1 MPKEYADEVR
11 ERAVGVV
18 PARLNEYPSLYA
30 ACQALAP
37 MLNVG
42 VETVR
47 KWVIQ
52 AKVDAGT
59 RTGPTSV
66 ELEEI
71 KQLEKEN
78 RDLNEINEVLKAA
91 CRMERRANRLP
102 GTGGELDQYVELKQE
117 TGTAVCFA
125 SAHSPWQRPL
135 NENTNRLLEC
145 SPRPPTSQS
154 TLPRTPTGSPR
165 NSTTDRANAC
175 NSRDRSKQSTNP
187 CCNNHVNSPCVYPFS
202 APDDS
207 PAT

>member
-1 MPKEYADEVR
+1 
-11 ERAVGVV
+11 
-18 PARLNEYPSLYA
+18 
-30 ACQALAP
+30 

-66 ELEEI
+66 ELEKI

-78 RDLNEINEVLKAA
+78 RDLNEVNEVLKAA

-102 GTGGELDQYVELKQE
+102 GTGGELDQYVELEQE
-117 TGTAVCFA
+117 TATAVYFA

-135 NENTNRLLEC
+135 NENTNRLLGW
-145 SPRPPTSQS
+145 SPRPPTSRS
-154 TLPRTPTGSPR
+154 ALPMTSTGSPR
-165 NSTTDRANAC
+165 
-175 NSRDRSKQSTNP
+175 QSTNS
-187 CCNNHVNSPCVYPFS
+187 CCNNHVNRPCFYPFS